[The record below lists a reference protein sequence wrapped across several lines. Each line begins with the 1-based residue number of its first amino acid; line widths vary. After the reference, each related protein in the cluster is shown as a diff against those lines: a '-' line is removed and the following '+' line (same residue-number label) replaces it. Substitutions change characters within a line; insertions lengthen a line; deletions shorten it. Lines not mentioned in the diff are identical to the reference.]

1 MARVDIDTVSS
12 AVAGLYEAAYDP
24 SVWPATIEALCRLF
38 AGSKACLCRQGPNLQ
53 PSDVIST
60 ASDPAYAIS
69 FIEEYAYQPNPLMN
83 VFETVPVGLVYSD
96 HALVGREAL
105 RRSRFWAEWMAP
117 QDMYGGL
124 AVKLL
129 RSGASSWFFDVQRG
143 RHQEGFDRRD
153 SDLLERILPHLQRA
167 AEISWKSRTSQLLAS
182 AFAQLP
188 FAVILVDGHQQIAG
202 MNEAADAI
210 LGRGDLG
217 ARHGRLATRDVGTT
231 RVLHQLVAD
240 ACQRVDG
247 LPGVGGELLIA
258 GGGAG
263 RPPLALSIAPLRDV
277 PAEGLSMGGLA
288 AVFIRELGHRERP
301 DLGPRLQALFG
312 LTRKEAE
319 VATALVAGSSLK
331 EAAAGSGI
339 GITTARTHIASMLR
353 KTHTAGQVQL
363 VALLTRAMS

>member
-1 MARVDIDTVSS
+1 MARVDIDTVAN

-24 SVWPATIEALCRLF
+24 SAWPATIEALCGLF
-38 AGSKACLCRQGPNLQ
+38 GGSKACLCRQGPNLQ
-53 PSDVIST
+53 ASDVIST
-60 ASDPAYAIS
+60 AADPAYAIS
-69 FIEEYAYQPNPLMN
+69 FIDEYAYQPNPLMN

-96 HALVGREAL
+96 HAMVGRETL
-105 RRSRFWAEWMAP
+105 RRSKFWTEWMAP

-143 RHQEGFDRRD
+143 RNQESFDRRD
-153 SDLLERILPHLQRA
+153 ADLLERILPHLQRA
-167 AEISWKSRTSQLLAS
+167 AEISWKSRTSKLLAS

-202 MNEAADAI
+202 MNEAADAV
-210 LGRGDLG
+210 LARGDLS
-217 ARHGRLATRDVGTT
+217 ARNGRLGTRDLATT
-231 RVLHQLVAD
+231 RALHQLVIAASKSAD
-240 ACQRVDG
+240 GV
-247 LPGVGGELLIA
+247 PGVGGELLIA
-258 GGGAG
+258 GAAG
-263 RPPLALSIAPLRDV
+263 RSPLALSVAPLRDV
-277 PAEGLSMGGLA
+277 QAEGLPMGGLA
-288 AVFIRELGHRERP
+288 AVFIRELGHRDRP
-301 DLGPRLQALFG
+301 DFGPRLQALFG

-319 VATALVAGSSLK
+319 VATALVAGCSLK